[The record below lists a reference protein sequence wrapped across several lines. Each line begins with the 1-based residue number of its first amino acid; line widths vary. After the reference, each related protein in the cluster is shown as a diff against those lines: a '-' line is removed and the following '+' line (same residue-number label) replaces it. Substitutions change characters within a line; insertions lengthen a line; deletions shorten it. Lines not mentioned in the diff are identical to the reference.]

1 MLKGKE
7 FIRDLLEKP
16 IVQKKIKRRS
26 KPELATISAEN
37 GRVFI
42 DHPYDNKLRKKY
54 HFFGTIKWDSLMK
67 KWELKKINDVETCQ
81 FLLEINKEAPKYH
94 WEITT
99 EAYSLIN
106 KSLES
111 RKEFLQKE
119 KAKIKIK
126 KKKDSKITFEHLKV
140 EPFPFQK
147 VGIEFIEAN
156 NGVALVGDSMGLG
169 KTMQAIGYTSKYE
182 LKTLVVCPASLKY
195 NWEREILK
203 FTHLKAFVLSE
214 YTIPEKEKGVSSR
227 KYNDSIREA
236 FENKADYIIINYEQ
250 LSKYEKILKLLK
262 FDCVVLDESQYISN
276 NNSKRTKAVFKICSK
291 IEKKILLSGTPIKN
305 RPIEFYPQLKF
316 LRSDLFPNKE
326 KFGLRYCDA
335 KENPWGRG
343 YDYSGAS
350 NLRELH
356 LKIAPF
362 YIRRIKENVLK
373 ELPEKTIN
381 LLDLEFNTEEQREYN
396 KLKKDF
402 KKDYMSRNESSFSFL
417 AKVVKIKQYLSR
429 IKMQRVIEFADQLM
443 EDNEDR
449 KVIIFSQFRDT
460 QKLLFKHYKDKANA
474 IFSDYDSERRMA
486 EVDSLSNDP
495 NKRVLVASTK
505 AGGVGFNITAADT
518 VIFCDL
524 LWNPA
529 DHEQAEDR
537 AYRLGQKK
545 NVSVYYLNYKDSIES
560 MLWKILKGKEDILG
574 QVLEGKD
581 AGDVPSEKEVVRAF
595 MKEFLK
601 DLNLK
606 K

>member
-1 MLKGKE
+1 MKKGKG
-7 FIRDLLEKP
+7 FIQELLEKP
-16 IVQKKIKRRS
+16 IKKKEIKRRLR
-26 KPELATISAEN
+26 PEKGVISSAN
-37 GRVFI
+37 GRIFI
-42 DHPYDNKLRKKY
+42 DHPFDNKLRKKY
-54 HFFGTIKWDSLMK
+54 HFFGTIKWDKLMK
-67 KWELKKINDVETCQ
+67 KWELKKINDVESCQ
-81 FLLEINKEAPKYH
+81 FLLEINIEAPQYH

-99 EAYSLIN
+99 EAYRLIN
-106 KSLES
+106 KSLEH
-111 RKEFLQKE
+111 RKEFLKKE
-119 KAKIKIK
+119 KSKIKIK
-126 KKKDSKITFEHLKV
+126 KKKDSKIKFTHLKM

-156 NGVALVGDSMGLG
+156 DGVALIGDSMGLG
-169 KTMQAIGYTSKYE
+169 KTMQAIGYTSRHE
-182 LKTLVVCPASLKY
+182 LQTLVVCPASLKY
-195 NWEREILK
+195 NWEREVHK
-203 FTHLKAFVLSE
+203 FTSLKAFVLSE
-214 YTIPEKEKGVSSR
+214 YKIPVKEKGVSSR
-227 KYNDSIREA
+227 KYNDKIRKD
-236 FENKADYIIINYEQ
+236 FENPVEYIIINYEQ
-250 LSKYEKILKLLK
+250 LDKYEKILKLLN

-276 NNSKRTKAVFKICSK
+276 NNSKRTKAVFRICSK
-291 IEKKILLSGTPIKN
+291 IDKKLLLSGTPIKN

-343 YDYSGAS
+343 YDYTGAS

-356 LKIAPF
+356 MKIAPF

-381 LLDLEFNTEEQREYN
+381 LLDLEFTVEELREYN

-402 KKDYMSRNESSFSFL
+402 KNDYMARADSSFSFL
-417 AKVVKIKQYLSR
+417 AKVVKIKQYLSK
-429 IKMQRVIEFADQLM
+429 IKMKRVIEFADQLL

-449 KVIIFSQFRDT
+449 KVIIFSQFRET
-460 QKLLFKHYKDKANA
+460 QKLLYKHYKNKANA
-474 IFSDYDSERRMA
+474 ILAEYSSERRMQ
-486 EVDSLSNDP
+486 EVDSLTNDP

-537 AYRLGQKK
+537 SYRLGQKK
-545 NVSVYYLNYKDSIES
+545 NVSIFYLNYKDSIEA
-560 MLWKILKGKEDILG
+560 MLWRILKGKEDILG

-581 AGDVPSEKEVVRAF
+581 SKDLPSEKEVVRLF